1 MDYKQEVV
9 WVGTVL
15 GDSSV
20 EDFEEFFLKEL
31 GFHVKY
37 VEEYGMTGEYDG
49 IHCIIFR
56 IASEDLSRFTMFRL
70 QTPDMKW
77 IEDFWDNETEN
88 IPCEIYEKYN

>member
-1 MDYKQEVV
+1 MEYVQEVV

-20 EDFEEFFLKEL
+20 EDFEDFFLDKL

-37 VEEYGMTGEYDG
+37 VEEFGMTGELNG
-49 IHCIIFR
+49 IHCIIFK
-56 IASEDLSRFTMFRL
+56 IASEDLSRFTLFRIK
-70 QTPDMKW
+70 TNDMKW
-77 IEDFWDNETEN
+77 IEDFWDNETNN